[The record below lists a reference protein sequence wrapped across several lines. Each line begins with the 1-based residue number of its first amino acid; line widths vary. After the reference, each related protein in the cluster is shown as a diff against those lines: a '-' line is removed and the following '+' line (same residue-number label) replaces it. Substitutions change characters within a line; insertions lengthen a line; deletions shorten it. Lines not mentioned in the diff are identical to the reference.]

1 MATGFMPVI
10 IALVLWLACGAA
22 AAADIALIGLIGDK
36 AAVLALD
43 GGNPKTVKVGQT
55 WNGITLMSVEKE
67 RATVEFEGRKR
78 VLQYG
83 QHYRSAASGSERAQG
98 DALRRS
104 RGPLQR

>member
-10 IALVLWLACGAA
+10 IALVLWLACGGA

-55 WNGITLMSVEKE
+55 WNGITVLSVEKE
-67 RATVEFEGRKR
+67 RATVEVEGRQR

-83 QHYRSAASGSERAQG
+83 QHYRSEASGSERVQG
-98 DALRRS
+98 DALRQS
-104 RGPLQR
+104 RRPLQR